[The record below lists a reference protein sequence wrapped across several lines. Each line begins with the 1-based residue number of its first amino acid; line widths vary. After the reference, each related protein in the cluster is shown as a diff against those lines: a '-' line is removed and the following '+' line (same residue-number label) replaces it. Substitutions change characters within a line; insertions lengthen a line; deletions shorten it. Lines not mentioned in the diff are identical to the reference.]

1 MQRADT
7 ALSRFSPIDEFGFH
21 AKLGQSAGLALV
33 LFASPDCGACRQ
45 VERRLLQAA
54 DPKIALFKVDVQQS
68 TALARQYEVFH
79 LPALFLFRDGH
90 YHARLDCEVTPE
102 RLGQAIAAALA
113 RPAEEE
119 P

>member
-1 MQRADT
+1 MHGPQ
-7 ALSRFSPIDEFGFH
+7 LIPIDEFNFH
-21 AKLGQSAGLALV
+21 ARLTQAKGPALV
-33 LFASPDCGACRQ
+33 LFSGPDCGSCRQ
-45 VERRLLQAA
+45 VERRLPAA
-54 DPKIALFKVDVQQS
+54 AGPGMTLFKVDVQKS

-90 YHARLDCEVTPE
+90 YHARLECEVTPE
-102 RLGQAIAAALA
+102 RLGRAIEAALA